1 MNFWTILIARLLAGF
16 GQGLKGVAVNRMIE
30 EYCPL
35 ALYPVASAANGLI
48 SQLGSFL
55 ALFSAMFQPVPPKPA
70 AINPYYDTEYKI
82 YEEELETDV
91 TWRYI
96 FGFTFILIAT
106 GTIGLIFFVRYDTPK
121 FYLS

>member
-1 MNFWTILIARLLAGF
+1 
-16 GQGLKGVAVNRMIE
+16 MIE

-70 AINPYYDTEYKI
+70 KINPYYDTEYKI